1 MTPFDTSLPGATG
14 RTFACTFGQGLT
26 QTVWNDRRNL
36 TWPALADLLTK
47 HERGR
52 KEGSCIVPATFR
64 GTRRIQADAD
74 RIDLVVL
81 DADCGHTLE
90 EIETAVT
97 AHGWACIIHSTHSH
111 LTTTTTAKKSHWG
124 KFFEAYPA
132 GNAREFL
139 IREKHYLPRV
149 AEGARIGT
157 VNGVDM
163 TFEHQACPKFRI
175 VLPLSRPWR
184 AADYADQT
192 SANADSKAENRGSG
206 RCSWPGA

>member
-74 RIDLVVL
+74 RIRPR
-81 DADCGHTLE
+81 C
-90 EIETAVT
+90 
-97 AHGWACIIHSTHSH
+97 
-111 LTTTTTAKKSHWG
+111 
-124 KFFEAYPA
+124 A
-132 GNAREFL
+132 GR
-139 IREKHYLPRV
+139 
-149 AEGARIGT
+149 
-157 VNGVDM
+157 
-163 TFEHQACPKFRI
+163 
-175 VLPLSRPWR
+175 
-184 AADYADQT
+184 
-192 SANADSKAENRGSG
+192 
-206 RCSWPGA
+206 